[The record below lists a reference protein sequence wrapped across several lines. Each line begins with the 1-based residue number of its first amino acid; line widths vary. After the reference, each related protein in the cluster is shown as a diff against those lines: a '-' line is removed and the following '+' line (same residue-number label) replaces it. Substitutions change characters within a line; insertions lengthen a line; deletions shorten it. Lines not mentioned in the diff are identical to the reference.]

1 MNGKLPE
8 KINALIADEKYSIDE
23 IGMSESSVLL
33 FHDKVLKIQRYCKE
47 VENEHRIMLWLNGKL
62 PVPKEYAY
70 EVMDDKAYLLMSK
83 CGGVIACA
91 DEYMQNPAIQTKLLA
106 EGLKKL
112 WSVDISDCPVNSSLQ
127 YKLLRAK
134 YNVENDLVDLENVE
148 PDTFGE
154 NGFKNPAALLQWLYD
169 NQPKEEPVLSHGDF
183 CLPNIFRTGT
193 QITGYIDL
201 GMTGIADRWCDIA
214 ICYRSLSHNYAGRYG
229 NKVYSGYD
237 DMLLFKELGIEPDW
251 EKIRYYILLDELF

>member
-70 EVMDDKAYLLMSK
+70 EVRDDKAYLLMSK
-83 CGGVIACA
+83 CGGVMACA
-91 DEYMQNPAIQTKLLA
+91 DEYMQNPAIQTKLL
-106 EGLKKL
+106 
-112 WSVDISDCPVNSSLQ
+112 
-127 YKLLRAK
+127 
-134 YNVENDLVDLENVE
+134 
-148 PDTFGE
+148 
-154 NGFKNPAALLQWLYD
+154 AALLQWLYD

-183 CLPNIFRTGT
+183 CLPNIFGTGT

-201 GMTGIADRWCDIA
+201 GMTGTADRWCDIA
-214 ICYRSLSHNYAGRYG
+214 ICYRSLSHNYTGRYG

-237 DMLLFKELGIEPDW
+237 DMLLFKELGIDPDW

>member
-70 EVMDDKAYLLMSK
+70 EVRDDKAYLLMSK
-83 CGGVIACA
+83 CGGVMACA
-91 DEYMQNPAIQTKLLA
+91 DEYMQNPAIQTKLL
-106 EGLKKL
+106 
-112 WSVDISDCPVNSSLQ
+112 
-127 YKLLRAK
+127 
-134 YNVENDLVDLENVE
+134 
-148 PDTFGE
+148 
-154 NGFKNPAALLQWLYD
+154 AALLQWLYD

-183 CLPNIFRTGT
+183 CLPNIFGTGT

-201 GMTGIADRWCDIA
+201 GMTGTADRWCDIA
-214 ICYRSLSHNYAGRYG
+214 ICYRSLSHNYTGRYG

>member
-70 EVMDDKAYLLMSK
+70 EVRDDKAYLLMSK
-83 CGGVIACA
+83 CGGVMACT
-91 DEYMQNPAIQTKLLA
+91 DEYMQNPAIQTKLL
-106 EGLKKL
+106 
-112 WSVDISDCPVNSSLQ
+112 
-127 YKLLRAK
+127 
-134 YNVENDLVDLENVE
+134 
-148 PDTFGE
+148 
-154 NGFKNPAALLQWLYD
+154 AALLQWLYD

-183 CLPNIFRTGT
+183 CLPNIFGTGT

-214 ICYRSLSHNYAGRYG
+214 ICHRSLSHNYAGRYG

>member
-70 EVMDDKAYLLMSK
+70 EVRDDKAYLLMSK
-83 CGGVIACA
+83 CGGVMACA
-91 DEYMQNPAIQTKLLA
+91 DEYMHNPAIQTKLL
-106 EGLKKL
+106 
-112 WSVDISDCPVNSSLQ
+112 
-127 YKLLRAK
+127 
-134 YNVENDLVDLENVE
+134 
-148 PDTFGE
+148 
-154 NGFKNPAALLQWLYD
+154 AALLQWLYD

-183 CLPNIFRTGT
+183 CLPNIFGTGT

-214 ICYRSLSHNYAGRYG
+214 ICHRSLFHNYAGRYG